1 VSRTVPSWGSAS
13 TLDPG
18 GRCPRRPRQASRD
31 RCPTLDYRGRVPDA
45 TTPAALSS
53 APGRVHLDAGG
64 SARLLPDAHEA
75 FTRALAEG
83 WADPRRLHS
92 EGRRAASMLDGARAA
107 VAEVLG
113 ARTEEV
119 HFAPSH
125 AAAQHAAVRAVTLG
139 RRRVGGS
146 VVTSA
151 VERAAVLEASGFAV
165 RRHQSTVEGSTAEHV
180 VVPVGRSG
188 AVDLDALESAT
199 TAPGVSLLALQ
210 HSNGE
215 VGTLQPLARAH
226 EVARAARV
234 PLLVDAGAAVG
245 HVPVGD
251 DWDVLTADP
260 ADWGG
265 PGGTGVLVVRQSVRW
280 QADWPEDQDRWFPGG
295 TNVPAAFAAAVALQA
310 ATADRAAQDARR
322 RALVDTIRTQ
332 VPLLVPDVDLVGD
345 PVDRLPHVVT
355 FSCLYVDGEALV
367 GELDRAGF
375 AVGSG
380 SACTSSALE
389 PSHVLAAMGSLT
401 HGNVRT
407 ALDRSTTAD
416 DVDRFLAV
424 LPGAVA
430 RVRAALGVESL

>member
-1 VSRTVPSWGSAS
+1 MSRTVPSWGSAS

-18 GRCPRRPRQASRD
+18 GRSPRRPRQASRD

-165 RRHQSTVEGSTAEHV
+165 RRHRSTVEGSTAEHV

-188 AVDLDALESAT
+188 AVDLDALESET

-215 VGTLQPLARAH
+215 VGTL
-226 EVARAARV
+226 
-234 PLLVDAGAAVG
+234 
-245 HVPVGD
+245 
-251 DWDVLTADP
+251 
-260 ADWGG
+260 
-265 PGGTGVLVVRQSVRW
+265 
-280 QADWPEDQDRWFPGG
+280 
-295 TNVPAAFAAAVALQA
+295 
-310 ATADRAAQDARR
+310 
-322 RALVDTIRTQ
+322 
-332 VPLLVPDVDLVGD
+332 
-345 PVDRLPHVVT
+345 
-355 FSCLYVDGEALV
+355 
-367 GELDRAGF
+367 
-375 AVGSG
+375 
-380 SACTSSALE
+380 
-389 PSHVLAAMGSLT
+389 
-401 HGNVRT
+401 
-407 ALDRSTTAD
+407 
-416 DVDRFLAV
+416 
-424 LPGAVA
+424 
-430 RVRAALGVESL
+430 